1 MKTKIK
7 MTPDEINDAIRAQV
21 DRATVRIA
29 MLSLPVK
36 PSRKSIA

>member
-7 MTPDEINDAIRAQV
+7 MTPDEINDAI
-21 DRATVRIA
+21 RATVRIA